1 MTSRQPAKSK
11 VPNPAA
17 CTPQW
22 EALTDKD
29 GQQDR
34 IPPGL
39 CASQA
44 VFLSS
49 WTVARTEEA
58 PVTAIG
64 AKVAEYGDHQSPA
77 PDDNEKRRK
86 KDAQTVYFRIC
97 Y

>member
-1 MTSRQPAKSK
+1 MMSRQPAKSK

-17 CTPQW
+17 CTPHR

-44 VFLSS
+44 VFFRLDRRKNRKRLRN
-49 WTVARTEEA
+49 TAMTPRT
-58 PVTAIG
+58 G
-64 AKVAEYGDHQSPA
+64 RQQ
-77 PDDNEKRRK
+77 EKEK
-86 KDAQTVYFRIC
+86 KDAQTVYF
-97 Y
+97 

>member
-1 MTSRQPAKSK
+1 MMSRQPAKSK

-17 CTPQW
+17 CTPHR

-44 VFLSS
+44 VFFRP
-49 WTVARTEEA
+49 TVERTEEA
-58 PVTAIG
+58 LTTVFRE
-64 AKVAEYGDHQSPA
+64 KVAEYGDRISPA